1 MTGPSRATLSPLSI
15 FFIAAIAYTA
25 LAQLLALRAH
35 RYRVDPERLMWPLDI
50 FRPALFRPEGQRAR
64 RLAARF
70 LVAGVIVALGIAMA
84 AFLAN
89 SGYGI
94 RQN

>member
-1 MTGPSRATLSPLSI
+1 
-15 FFIAAIAYTA
+15 
-25 LAQLLALRAH
+25 
-35 RYRVDPERLMWPLDI
+35 MWPLDI